1 MRVKPLLIASLL
13 LIAAPCGGAAEF
25 DGSSPARPGI
35 ADHQGKSAALH
46 PTRAEAPRVV
56 FMGDSITEDWAK
68 SASSIFTRQGF
79 VNRGISGQTTPQMLK
94 RFRADVI
101 DLKPK
106 AVVILAGTNDIAGN
120 SGPATQDM
128 IAGNI
133 ASMAELARAHGI
145 RVLLASVPP
154 AASFP
159 WAPGVRPA
167 ERIVAL
173 NRWIR
178 RYAARNQFAYLD
190 YHGAMVDSRM
200 GMRKEYSDDGVHPN
214 AAGYLVMNRIALRA
228 LAM

>member
-1 MRVKPLLIASLL
+1 
-13 LIAAPCGGAAEF
+13 
-25 DGSSPARPGI
+25 
-35 ADHQGKSAALH
+35 
-46 PTRAEAPRVV
+46 
-56 FMGDSITEDWAK
+56 MGDSITEDWAK